1 MGVWL
6 ALHQGVGPA
15 GPPGPCSRQASH
27 GNRPH
32 RPCAVWCGMGPLG
45 LGPEPAR
52 RLAPAP
58 LSFVR
63 RPLAFPFAVG
73 GLGVGWLWW
82 PTPHWHIGPLVAAAG
97 AQASAAARG
106 ALGGRCSPGCPWSAT
121 GAARE
126 DPRAKHTARAH
137 TPACAAIYSY
147 VYVRT
152 GQPRATLVVRMRIG
166 PHPRPS
172 CSRRRR
178 PLLLFGPPQ
187 A

>member
-97 AQASAAARG
+97 AQASAAAWG

-121 GAARE
+121 GVARE
-126 DPRAKHTARAH
+126 DPRAKHTAH

>member
-1 MGVWL
+1 MHWGL
-6 ALHQGVGPA
+6 AGSAPRCRA
-15 GPPGPCSRQASH
+15 SWPPWPLQQTGQLWQSSAP
-27 GNRPH
+27 
-32 RPCAVWCGMGPLG
+32 AVWCGIGPSV
-45 LGPEPAR
+45 LGPKPAR
-52 RLAPAP
+52 RLVHAP

-63 RPLAFPFAVG
+63 RPLAFPWAVG
-73 GLGVGWLWW
+73 GLGVGWW
-82 PTPHWHIGPLVAAAG
+82 PTPDWHIAIGPLVAAAG

-126 DPRAKHTARAH
+126 DPRAKHTAH